1 MCIPIIDMLCKVTDQ
16 SYDFESICS
25 DIGINPK
32 NAISMDIGFQKGGD
46 KKLMF
51 IVTDKDF
58 KTNFGELLSS
68 VDESS
73 RLEIIKQSEFTIW
86 CGRSYY
92 QPRQQLHGDIF
103 QKLAARLI
111 EKGGNLIHIYHLKV
125 DNKTTQFYIT
135 DDGPRASLDVLDIKK
150 QKL

>member
-1 MCIPIIDMLCKVTDQ
+1 MNQQLFEQRLPTICQMCIPIIDMLCKVTDQ
-16 SYDFESICS
+16 SDDFESICS

-58 KTNFGELLSS
+58 KANFGELLSS

-73 RLEIIKQSEFTIW
+73 RLEIIKQSEFMIW
-86 CGRSYY
+86 CARIIFSANTTITWRYISKISSTINRKRRQSYRYIRS
-92 QPRQQLHGDIF
+92 
-103 QKLAARLI
+103 K
-111 EKGGNLIHIYHLKV
+111 
-125 DNKTTQFYIT
+125 
-135 DDGPRASLDVLDIKK
+135 S
-150 QKL
+150 